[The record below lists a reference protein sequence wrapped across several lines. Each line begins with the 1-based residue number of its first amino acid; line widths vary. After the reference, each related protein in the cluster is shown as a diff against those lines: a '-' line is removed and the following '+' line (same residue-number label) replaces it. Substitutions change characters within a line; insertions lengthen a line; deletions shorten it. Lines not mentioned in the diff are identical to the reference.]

1 MNKKK
6 TTDLCRIKMK
16 IYNIF
21 YKGVYMIN
29 KIWVCMLMFSFI
41 FGVFNGQIAEMNNA
55 IFSSLENT
63 TSIIISFIGIM
74 CFWCGMINVLKNT
87 VIMSLLE
94 KILNPFIENFF
105 KKENDN
111 TKKLIMI
118 NVVSNMLGI
127 GNAATPSG
135 IKAMKEMDEN
145 SSGEAMTYEMNM
157 FVLINTLSIQIL
169 PTTIMS
175 MMVSL
180 GKADAYKII
189 LPIWLTSIATFAIVI
204 FMGSIILK

>member
-1 MNKKK
+1 
-6 TTDLCRIKMK
+6 
-16 IYNIF
+16 
-21 YKGVYMIN
+21 MIN
-29 KIWVCMLMFSFI
+29 KIWVYMLMFSFI
-41 FGVFNGQIAEMNNA
+41 FGVFNGQIAKMNNA

-74 CFWCGMINVLKNT
+74 CLWCGMINVLKNT
-87 VIMSLLE
+87 VIMSLFE

-204 FMGSIILK
+204 FIGSVILK